1 MARTRARRLVKQ
13 KCLRR
18 HSCGIVLQTG
28 RSAGPTGRESDKIP
42 VLGYKICENKKY
54 NLQHGTNNNR
64 NSGYNYLL
72 LHHKQSK
79 TRQMK
84 FDVSILAYDEKGNIA
99 QRLELDNLSM
109 IMLVG
114 VLVGFPRRK
123 FASMVITI
131 VTSTGE
137 QEN

>member
-1 MARTRARRLVKQ
+1 MRSNGILPNKQ
-13 KCLRR
+13 
-18 HSCGIVLQTG
+18 Q
-28 RSAGPTGRESDKIP
+28 
-42 VLGYKICENKKY
+42 
-54 NLQHGTNNNR
+54 
-64 NSGYNYLL
+64 
-72 LHHKQSK
+72 KQIK
-79 TRQMK
+79 MK

>member
-1 MARTRARRLVKQ
+1 
-13 KCLRR
+13 
-18 HSCGIVLQTG
+18 
-28 RSAGPTGRESDKIP
+28 
-42 VLGYKICENKKY
+42 
-54 NLQHGTNNNR
+54 
-64 NSGYNYLL
+64 
-72 LHHKQSK
+72 
-79 TRQMK
+79 MK

-137 QEN
+137 QGS